1 MKYRGPPP
9 GRGPSFSFNRP
20 RRLPRLD
27 RVAFQVV
34 RARKLSG
41 LRRVPFRAGP
51 GRDASGAQRREQ
63 GDEPF
68 HPEVQ
73 HTGLAFR
80 RIIRSRFERR
90 KDRWPGP
97 APRCTS
103 YLAPSAPGGLARRN
117 TPPVPVTGIHALLA
131 MATRAAA
138 ARSIGPGRW
147 QTSGLNATSTQ
158 FSRNVIRDSR
168 IT

>member
-9 GRGPSFSFNRP
+9 GESPLFFCLTALG
-20 RRLPRLD
+20 RLPQLD
-27 RVAFQVV
+27 RVAFRVV
-34 RARKLSG
+34 RARRFSG
-41 LRRVPFRAGP
+41 LRRVLFRAGP
-51 GRDASGAQRREQ
+51 GRDTSGAQRREQ
-63 GDEPF
+63 GAEPC
-68 HPEVQ
+68 HREVQ
-73 HTGLAFR
+73 HTGLAVR

-147 QTSGLNATSTQ
+147 PTSGLNATSPP
-158 FSRNVIRDSR
+158 
-168 IT
+168 